1 MRKIIITSILIIIVT
16 TNYSFGQWTVN
27 TIPDPME
34 QSKYVSNPDGIL
46 SDSAV
51 NSLNKMIKEA
61 DDSSFIQI
69 AVIMLNSI
77 GDADTKT
84 FAHEIFNKWHV
95 GDAATNNGLVIVFVL
110 DQRKISFETGYG
122 TEIMLTDA
130 ECYTIQQDYMLPY
143 FRTEDYDTGILEGV
157 YACIEEASTNNYVVS
172 SDVSNDYTNNNDY
185 EYSGNSNNSI
195 LSLLIIYAT
204 MLIPF
209 TALFIIFLLIS
220 FTLPDRYKRYQL
232 VRFFSMLIWAII
244 FPIPFIGVKIWLKNL
259 MEKWRNTTRISPS
272 GKRMHK
278 LNETDDDEYLKS
290 GQISEEKVK
299 SIDYDVW
306 ITDDKKEVLI
316 LAYKRW
322 FSGYS
327 QCPKCRFKTYYQEYD
342 RVISAATYSSSGTGE
357 KKHTCAHCGHSITRR
372 YTIPKKQKTSSSS
385 SSYGSYGGGG
395 SSSSSWGGG
404 SSGGG
409 GASSSW

>member
-1 MRKIIITSILIIIVT
+1 
-16 TNYSFGQWTVN
+16 
-27 TIPDPME
+27 
-34 QSKYVSNPDGIL
+34 DGIL
-46 SDSAV
+46 SNATVDT
-51 NSLNKMIKEA
+51 LNKMIKEA
-61 DDSSFIQI
+61 NDSAFIQI
-69 AVIMLNSI
+69 AVLMLNSI
-77 GDADTKT
+77 GDADSKT
-84 FAHEIFNKWHV
+84 FAHEILNKWHV
-95 GDAATNNGLVIVFVL
+95 GDKATNNGLVIVFVL

-143 FRTEDYDTGILEGV
+143 FKTEDYDTGILEGV
-157 YACIEEASTNNYVVS
+157 YACIEEAKTDSYLIS
-172 SDVSNDYTNNNDY
+172 SDNSNDYSSDNN
-185 EYSGNSNNSI
+185 YSNNYNYANNSNSTA
-195 LSLLIIYAT
+195 LSLFILYVA

-209 TALFIIFLLIS
+209 TLLFVIFLLIS

-232 VRFFSMLIWAII
+232 IRFFSMLIWAII

-272 GKRMHK
+272 GQRMHK
-278 LNETDDDEYLKS
+278 LNETDDDEYLKG
-290 GQISEEKVK
+290 GQITEEKIK

-306 ITDDKKEVLI
+306 VTDDKEEVLI

-327 QCPKCRFKTYYQEYD
+327 QCTKCRFKTFYQEYD
-342 RVISAATYSSSGTGE
+342 KVITAATYSSSGTGE
-357 KKHTCAHCGHSITRR
+357 KKHTCAHCGHSVIRR
-372 YTIPKKQKTSSSS
+372 YTIAKKQKTSSSS